1 MPTTTRA
8 ILRQRLSEQM
18 GDYQSLTTT
27 SSGNSAGTSVV
38 DTGLRKLPGGSDDDG
53 FENWYILVTSGA
65 NTGESRRIKSYIA
78 NSNTLVTQESFS
90 GGAVDT
96 TVSYELHQ
104 YDPAQQHQAISR
116 AIEELYPFLYLPLID
131 ETIVVDDRLSN
142 SDFET
147 FSSGFTGWTE
157 VGSPTV
163 TVETTY
169 VIHGDQSAKVV
180 GDSGAAGQLTQAP
193 TINIDEITN
202 KTVTFKCWVW
212 CAAADTARIRL
223 DWDGSDIANSE
234 YHKGQN
240 EWELLDVAASVP
252 TTATQVKAVIEVVA
266 SGTAY
271 FDACWLE
278 AGPIHKYTIPSN
290 VLTGPHYVTEAG
302 SEQDINPHFF
312 PIMGV
317 PTSGRRL
324 RVEGMGLLSRPSS
337 DTDTTEVAA
346 PQSNII
352 TAYAGMY
359 FFRTQAASN
368 AVDESSRFT
377 ELAANFSRDA
387 VRMSAQPG
395 LRMPRL
401 GAHKHR
407 DIWHTETDADGKYIV
422 FDRVRL

>member
-1 MPTTTRA
+1 
-8 ILRQRLSEQM
+8 
-18 GDYQSLTTT
+18 
-27 SSGNSAGTSVV
+27 
-38 DTGLRKLPGGSDDDG
+38 
-53 FENWYILVTSGA
+53 
-65 NTGESRRIKSYIA
+65 
-78 NSNTLVTQESFS
+78 
-90 GGAVDT
+90 
-96 TVSYELHQ
+96 
-104 YDPAQQHQAISR
+104 
-116 AIEELYPFLYLPLID
+116 
-131 ETIVVDDRLSN
+131 
-142 SDFET
+142 
-147 FSSGFTGWTE
+147 
-157 VGSPTV
+157 
-163 TVETTY
+163 

-252 TTATQVKAVIEVVA
+252 TTATQVKAIIEVVA

-302 SEQDINPHFF
+302 SEQDIDPYFF

-337 DTDTTEVAA
+337 DTDTTEVSA

-407 DIWHTETDADGKYIV
+407 DVWHTETDADGKYIV